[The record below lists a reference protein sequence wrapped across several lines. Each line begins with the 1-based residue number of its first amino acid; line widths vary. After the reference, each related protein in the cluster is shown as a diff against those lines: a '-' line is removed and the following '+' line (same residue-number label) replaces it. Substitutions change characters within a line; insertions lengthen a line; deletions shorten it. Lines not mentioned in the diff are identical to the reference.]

1 MKKAI
6 DFSKKNNKIN
16 KMQIKIDK
24 TSMTTLNANS

>member
-24 TSMTTLNANS
+24 TFMTTLNAS